1 MKKILSVL
9 GASLVLAGALVVTSC
24 SDAGEFSDVKT
35 DTIKSL
41 AAPKNLTATAS
52 YGSVALT
59 WDAVKGAAAY
69 RIVRYD
75 VTNKD
80 SIGTKLGSS
89 NYYTVLV
96 SNSNT
101 ADGAKS
107 ATAYYIDS
115 DSALTDGVKYKYEV
129 TALASTTNADYV
141 ARTLYYQDG
150 SAKSVEVTAEVPA
163 SVDAAAVAA
172 LGSNVSLSFNNQSSA
187 TATIEFPTV
196 AGLEYSYRLVNV
208 SDSSVEDAFES
219 VAKGEKFL
227 SAESFST
234 YGNLNYRYNPTAS
247 SNTVKTRYIDSSST
261 SVVYNSNNDGNIYQ
275 LFLEVR
281 ARNTAKYGTAWTVV
295 NTGVTAKYIYSL
307 SNSLTFTSNKIGGG
321 KFLFVVRD
329 SGFIDDETPASYT
342 YTLKSYKLS
351 VKDNAVVV
359 ATEATAAHTK
369 TLTDFVYDEE
379 NTVYGTE
386 VTISDIAED
395 DSYLFILERTGS
407 EGTILKSVSVKGY
420 VDTVYDDAYY
430 TASYY
435 KERFSISNVIGTS
448 TSAPSTANAARTVYT
463 NKATVSYD
471 IGTNYTGAKL
481 YRAKVASTYIY
492 YSSLSDDF
500 ITSTFEEVAASGK
513 LKNDS
518 SSNENHE
525 SGTWSKTIE
534 YTDTEDE
541 PSNMNESYYLYVLVA
556 TNSENK
562 TVLTTTSGQ
571 TY

>member
-9 GASLVLAGALVVTSC
+9 GASLVLAGALVVASC

-41 AAPKNLTATAS
+41 ETPKNLTATAS

-80 SIGTKLGSS
+80 STGTKLGSAD
-89 NYYTVLV
+89 YYTVSV
-96 SNSNT
+96 GNTNT
-101 ADGAKS
+101 ADGVKS

-129 TALASTTNADYV
+129 TALASTSNSDYV
-141 ARTLYYQDG
+141 EARTLY
-150 SAKSVEVTAEVPA
+150 AKSVEVTAEVPA
-163 SVDAAAVAA
+163 SVNAATVAA
-172 LGSNVSLSFNNQSSA
+172 LGSKVSLSFNNSSTA
-187 TATIEFPTV
+187 TATIKFPTV

-208 SDSSVEDAFES
+208 SSSSVEDDFES
-219 VAKGEKFL
+219 AANGERFIE
-227 SAESFST
+227 AENFGSYYNS
-234 YGNLNYRYNPTAS
+234 NYRYNPTAS
-247 SNTVKTRYIDSSST
+247 SNTVKARYIQGNTST
-261 SVVYNSNNDGNIYQ
+261 TVTSSNNGNIYQ
-275 LFLEVR
+275 LFLAVR

-307 SNSLTFTSNKIGGG
+307 SNNLTFTANKIGGG

-329 SGFIDDETPASYT
+329 SGFIDDETPADYT

-351 VKDNAVVV
+351 FKDNAVVV

-369 TLTDFVYDEE
+369 TLKDFVYD
-379 NTVYGTE
+379 NDNDAFGTE

-395 DSYLFILERTGS
+395 DSYLFILERTDS
-407 EGTILKSVSVKGY
+407 EGTILKSASVTG
-420 VDTVYDDAYY
+420 YDD
-430 TASYY
+430 TTTTTTEDYY
-435 KERFSISNVIGTS
+435 KARFSISNVGSNDTS
-448 TSAPSTANAARTVYT
+448 TSAASTTDSARTVYT

-481 YRAKVASTYIY
+481 YRAKVQSQY
-492 YSSLSDDF
+492 YYYNTLSDDF
-500 ITSTFEEVAASGK
+500 ITSAFEEVAASGK
-513 LKNDS
+513 VKTDS
-518 SSNENHE
+518 SSNDNHE
-525 SGTWSKTIE
+525 VGTWSKTIE

-541 PSNMNESYYLYVLVA
+541 PGNMSQSYYLYVLVA
-556 TNSENK
+556 TNSDNEK
-562 TVLTTTSGQ
+562 VLTTTSGV

>member
-89 NYYTVLV
+89 NYYTVSV

-187 TATIEFPTV
+187 TATIKFPTV

-219 VAKGEKFL
+219 VAKGEQFL

-234 YGNLNYRYNPTAS
+234 YNSNYRYNPTAS

-261 SVVYNSNNDGNIYQ
+261 VSSSNNGNIYQ

-420 VDTVYDDAYY
+420 VDTVSDMV
-430 TASYY
+430 SYY
-435 KERFSISNVIGTS
+435 KEQFSIYNVIGTS
-448 TSAPSTANAARTVYT
+448 TSA
-463 NKATVSYD
+463 
-471 IGTNYTGAKL
+471 
-481 YRAKVASTYIY
+481 ASTVI
-492 YSSLSDDF
+492 LISDIF
-500 ITSTFEEVAASGK
+500 CPPIVFVGIIVFLFSFS
-513 LKNDS
+513 
-518 SSNENHE
+518 
-525 SGTWSKTIE
+525 
-534 YTDTEDE
+534 
-541 PSNMNESYYLYVLVA
+541 
-556 TNSENK
+556 
-562 TVLTTTSGQ
+562 
-571 TY
+571 

>member
-89 NYYTVLV
+89 NYYTVSV

-129 TALASTTNADYV
+129 TALASITNADYV
-141 ARTLYYQDG
+141 AARTLYYQDG

-172 LGSNVSLSFNNQSSA
+172 LGSNVSLSFNNSSSA

-219 VAKGEKFL
+219 VAKGEQFL

-234 YGNLNYRYNPTAS
+234 YNSNYRYNPTAS

-261 SVVYNSNNDGNIYQ
+261 VSSSNNGNIYQ

-420 VDTVYDDAYY
+420 VDTVSDIV
-430 TASYY
+430 SYY
-435 KERFSISNVIGTS
+435 KEQFSIYNVIGTS
-448 TSAPSTANAARTVYT
+448 TAAASTADAARTVYT

-471 IGTNYTGAKL
+471 IGTNYTDAKL
-481 YRAKVASTYIY
+481 YRAKFASTY

-500 ITSTFEEVAASGK
+500 ITSAFEEVAASGK

-541 PSNMNESYYLYVLVA
+541 PYNMNKSYYLYVLVA